1 MIAPHT
7 ITASGG
13 LEITVHRDE
22 ATTIVALKGRID
34 IDSSPPLRDRLLALL
49 QETSRE
55 TVIVDLG
62 NVLYIDSSG
71 IATLIEGLKVA
82 LQRQRV
88 FCLRGLEGRVLH
100 LFEVTGM
107 LTLFDKSGCG
117 SASWL
122 SKVS

>member
-71 IATLIEGLKVA
+71 IATRSRDSKWPSSDRGSSACGAWKVESSIYSRLPA
-82 LQRQRV
+82 
-88 FCLRGLEGRVLH
+88 C
-100 LFEVTGM
+100 
-107 LTLFDKSGCG
+107 
-117 SASWL
+117 
-122 SKVS
+122 